1 MEMGK
6 RVFSSKFPE
15 LFRELDNYIERF
27 RGKELF
33 LVGSMPEV
41 CGGFIRQ
48 TPQSRHLSEALKGK
62 DISFSQ
68 LLLRTIEEKGMSQAD
83 CYKKALVDRKLF
95 SKILSNLQ
103 YRPSKETVLAFCV
116 ALELDLDETE
126 KLLKAAGYV
135 LSNSRDFDIIVR
147 FFIEKGL
154 FNIME
159 INEALLEYDQPLL
172 SCR

>member
-1 MEMGK
+1 MEMDK
-6 RVFSSKFPE
+6 HAFSRNYPE

-27 RGKELF
+27 RDKGLF

-41 CGGFIRQ
+41 CEDFIRQ
-48 TPQSRHLSEALKGK
+48 TSQSRHLSEALKGK

-68 LLLRTIEEKGMSQAD
+68 LLLRTIDEKGMGQTE

-95 SKILSNLQ
+95 SKIRSNLQ

-126 KLLKAAGYV
+126 KLLKAAGYTF
-135 LSNSRDFDIIVR
+135 SNSNDFGR
-147 FFIEKGL
+147 T
-154 FNIME
+154 
-159 INEALLEYDQPLL
+159 
-172 SCR
+172 